1 MNPDFITIVT
11 DGSEYRVQISNHK
24 EINKIEVTDWGKA
37 QTILGVLLDSGY
49 VARVVKCERTYII
62 EYDWD
67 DEDWSGR
74 RLIWVED
81 VA

>member
-1 MNPDFITIVT
+1 MNPDYLTIVAD
-11 DGSEYRVQISNHK
+11 DGEYRVQISNHK
-24 EINKIEVTDWGKA
+24 EINKIEVNDWGKA

-49 VARVVKCERTYII
+49 VARVVKCERTYVI
-62 EYDWD
+62 EYDWE

-81 VA
+81 VE

>member
-1 MNPDFITIVT
+1 MNPDFITIVA

-24 EINKIEVTDWGKA
+24 EINKIEVNDLSKA

-49 VARVVKCERTYII
+49 VARVSKCERTYVI

-67 DEDWSGR
+67 YEDLSGR
-74 RLIWVED
+74 R
-81 VA
+81 

>member
-1 MNPDFITIVT
+1 MNPDFITIVA

-24 EINKIEVTDWGKA
+24 EINKIEVTDWNKA
-37 QTILGVLLDSGY
+37 QAVLGVLLDSGY
-49 VARVVKCERTYII
+49 VARVVKCERTYVI

-74 RLIWVED
+74 RLVWIED
-81 VA
+81 AE